1 MTTLQY
7 EDVEY
12 RKDVGKY
19 LAKALGKPGEQKNFY
34 ENLLQAIL
42 QWNLLLFK
50 VIILKKDSYIE
61 EICQ

>member
-19 LAKALGKPGEQKNFY
+19 LAKALGKAGEQKNFY

-42 QWNLLLFK
+42 QWNLLLLK
-50 VIILKKDSYIE
+50 VIIKNKIH
-61 EICQ
+61 I